1 MWTDT
6 DSPSGLAT
14 EFCVRVY
21 HDIFQYF
28 VFKRTMI
35 IIILLFIYL
44 IFYNI
49 MYIPLI
55 VVNFL
60 EMNFLTQSCSIPY
73 SPLSAKRQR
82 SRRLNRQFSKVRCDH
97 SSRPKRNKHKS
108 VCFLLIY
115 FLWKFLFWPMH
126 VATLNFPKKKLNI
139 EKIAC
144 FPEYG

>member
-1 MWTDT
+1 MCTDT

-21 HDIFQYF
+21 HETFQYF
-28 VFKRTMI
+28 VFQRKIII
-35 IIILLFIYL
+35 IIILFSTL

-49 MYIPLI
+49 MYIPLT

-82 SRRLNRQFSKVRCDH
+82 SRRLTIQFSKVWCGH
-97 SSRPKRNKHKS
+97 SSRPERNKYKS
-108 VCFLLIY
+108 FCFILIY
-115 FLWKFLFWPMH
+115 LLWNFCSGRCMWPPWI
-126 VATLNFPKKKLNI
+126 FQKKELNI

>member
-1 MWTDT
+1 MLILMLIYV
-6 DSPSGLAT
+6 SELCPCA
-14 EFCVRVY
+14 V
-21 HDIFQYF
+21 FQ
-28 VFKRTMI
+28 RTI
-35 IIILLFIYL
+35 IIIITLFIYL

-49 MYIPLI
+49 MYIHLI

-82 SRRLNRQFSKVRCDH
+82 SRHLNIQFSKVRCGH
-97 SSRPKRNKHKS
+97 SSRPERNKYKS
-108 VCFLLIY
+108 FCFI
-115 FLWKFLFWPMH
+115 FVRCLFWSMH
-126 VATLNFPKKKLNI
+126 GDKLNFPKKKLNI